1 MREAAIV
8 RFVKGL
14 VNSWDARRS
23 SCLARLVIGLMRG
36 GRLGVA
42 AIGRHVRT
50 KTTDKHHI
58 KSVDRFLGN
67 QALDLSVLWR
77 SLAALAS
84 SQRPRLFVLLDWT
97 DLHHDKLE
105 ALVAAVSYGGRA
117 LPIAWAT
124 TRKGIYER
132 SRNLFETNFCRLLK
146 TLVPD
151 TVELVIV
158 ADRGFG
164 RASLFR
170 ALRKAGIH
178 FIVRIRK
185 DVHLIDLR
193 GHGPLR
199 NRRIK
204 RGQTRDLPNSLYGD
218 DARAPVRA
226 VITFGLA
233 TGSKQPK
240 QPWYLATDIPP
251 DELAACSIV
260 AAYKLRMRIEHNF
273 RDHKSMR
280 YGFQLRSVRLSTLE
294 RYDRLFAIAS
304 LALLMLV
311 LIGAQ
316 AERRHLN
323 QTFRANTSTVRTHS
337 LFTIGLA
344 LVHRPA
350 LGPPR
355 LSLVLACFD
364 PLLEGMG

>member
-14 VNSWDARRS
+14 VNSWDAIRS

-164 RASLFR
+164 RASLFAPCERPGSTSSSASAKTSTLSTSGATDHFGIDASREARRVISQTLSTAMMLVPLSVPSSPLASQLAASSPNNPGTWRPTFLLTSWQLAQSSPPTSCACASSTTSATTR
-170 ALRKAGIH
+170 ACATASN
-178 FIVRIRK
+178 FVAFAS
-185 DVHLIDLR
+185 
-193 GHGPLR
+193 PPWSA
-199 NRRIK
+199 
-204 RGQTRDLPNSLYGD
+204 T
-218 DARAPVRA
+218 
-226 VITFGLA
+226 
-233 TGSKQPK
+233 TGSSRLP
-240 QPWYLATDIPP
+240 PWL
-251 DELAACSIV
+251 C
-260 AAYKLRMRIEHNF
+260 
-273 RDHKSMR
+273 
-280 YGFQLRSVRLSTLE
+280 
-294 RYDRLFAIAS
+294 
-304 LALLMLV
+304 
-311 LIGAQ
+311 
-316 AERRHLN
+316 
-323 QTFRANTSTVRTHS
+323 
-337 LFTIGLA
+337 
-344 LVHRPA
+344 
-350 LGPPR
+350 
-355 LSLVLACFD
+355 
-364 PLLEGMG
+364 

>member
-1 MREAAIV
+1 
-8 RFVKGL
+8 
-14 VNSWDARRS
+14 
-23 SCLARLVIGLMRG
+23 MRG

-204 RGQTRDLPNSLYGD
+204 RGQTRDLPDFSTAMMLVPLSVPSSPLASQLAASSPNNPGTWRPTFLLTSWQL
-218 DARAPVRA
+218 AQSSPPTSCACASSTTSATTRACATASNFVAFASPPWSA
-226 VITFGLA
+226 T
-233 TGSKQPK
+233 TGSSRLP
-240 QPWYLATDIPP
+240 PWL
-251 DELAACSIV
+251 C
-260 AAYKLRMRIEHNF
+260 
-273 RDHKSMR
+273 
-280 YGFQLRSVRLSTLE
+280 
-294 RYDRLFAIAS
+294 
-304 LALLMLV
+304 
-311 LIGAQ
+311 
-316 AERRHLN
+316 
-323 QTFRANTSTVRTHS
+323 
-337 LFTIGLA
+337 
-344 LVHRPA
+344 
-350 LGPPR
+350 
-355 LSLVLACFD
+355 
-364 PLLEGMG
+364 